1 MVFWDK
7 INNIAATASE
17 KASGAIEVGKLNLKL
32 ATEEKKIEELT
43 FQIGSTLLLSLD
55 AGQEFEE
62 TIMALY
68 EELKT
73 SRAAVASLR
82 AEIANLTGSVICSSC
97 QEKNPVDSKFCR
109 ECGRSLQEE
118 TPAEDAPVEIV
129 GTVCPACGVSVND
142 TDHYCTQCGTKLD

>member
-1 MVFWDK
+1 MAFWDK

-32 ATEEKKIEELT
+32 ATEEKKTEELT
-43 FQIGSTLLLSLD
+43 FQIGSTLLLRLD

-68 EELKT
+68 EEVKT
-73 SRAAVASLR
+73 SRAAVASLH

-109 ECGRSLQEE
+109 ECGSKLQEE
-118 TPAEDAPVEIV
+118 QPEEDAPVEIV
-129 GTVCPACGVSVND
+129 ETVCPTCGVTVND